1 MKFIKIAILV
11 IITSI
16 TFSFNVSANSVLNE
30 ILSSGTLKAGTTGDF
45 NPFST
50 RDPATNKYQGYDIDV
65 MSELAK
71 DMGVEIDFVATDW
84 KTIVNGVVAGKY
96 HITGSASIKAS
107 RMKAAGFSD
116 SYLAV
121 VFKPFTT
128 TDKLEKFSGWE
139 SINKDGVRIATTLGT
154 ANLTVTDTAKF
165 TGSIAGDNYL
175 LGAEIFFCNVL
186 FNKHELNSCIC
197 IRNVRVGIYD
207 M

>member
-71 DMGVEIDFVATDW
+71 DMCVEIEFVATDW

-107 RMKAAGFSD
+107 TKGD
-116 SYLAV
+116 SL
-121 VFKPFTT
+121 P
-128 TDKLEKFSGWE
+128 
-139 SINKDGVRIATTLGT
+139 VR
-154 ANLTVTDTAKF
+154 
-165 TGSIAGDNYL
+165 
-175 LGAEIFFCNVL
+175 
-186 FNKHELNSCIC
+186 
-197 IRNVRVGIYD
+197 
-207 M
+207 